1 MAWLWIGFIA
11 FVVVMLA
18 IDLFLINRKAHVIR
32 PKEAMAWTCVC
43 VVMALLFSGVV
54 YHVYT
59 HDVLGIGS
67 RYAQHLAAET
77 AGAGARGVAEPAG
90 GSVVWT
96 GEKLG
101 RRAWSEFLAGWLI
114 EYSLSLDNIFVIA
127 MIFLHFRVK
136 PQFQH
141 RVLFWGI
148 LGALALRGVMI
159 LGGAMLI
166 EKFHWIM
173 YVFAVV
179 LLYTAVKMLRGGAE
193 HFDPE
198 QSPILKFSRRVF
210 RVSAPRED
218 ERFLVREGGK
228 LAVTPLFI
236 VLLMVETTDVIF
248 AVDSIPAIF
257 AVTRDPFLV
266 FTSNVFAILGLRSL
280 YFALASLMDSF
291 AHLKYSL
298 AFVLA
303 FVGVKMLLGMWG
315 IHMSS
320 GLSLGVIV
328 VALVAGVASS
338 IFFAKRGEAGEAAPG
353 HLGQAPGPETH
364 GAPGGGRESDES
376 VVVGG
381 AEGRGSAS

>member
-54 YHVYT
+54 YYIYT

-67 RYAQHLAAET
+67 RYAQHLAAESL
-77 AGAGARGVAEPAG
+77 AAG
-90 GSVVWT
+90 GHDAGDAAAAPAAGVWT

-159 LGGAMLI
+159 LGGALLI

-228 LAVTPLFI
+228 LSVTPLFI

-303 FVGVKMLLGMWG
+303 FVGVKMLAEGVHHLHKLEKYMPASWFSWLPDEPLEMAPAWSLVVIVAMLGLG
-315 IHMSS
+315 IV
-320 GLSLGVIV
+320 LSL
-328 VALVAGVASS
+328 
-338 IFFAKRGEAGEAAPG
+338 IFPAKPG
-353 HLGQAPGPETH
+353 H
-364 GAPGGGRESDES
+364 GADES
-376 VVVGG
+376 LPP
-381 AEGRGSAS
+381 EGPRA